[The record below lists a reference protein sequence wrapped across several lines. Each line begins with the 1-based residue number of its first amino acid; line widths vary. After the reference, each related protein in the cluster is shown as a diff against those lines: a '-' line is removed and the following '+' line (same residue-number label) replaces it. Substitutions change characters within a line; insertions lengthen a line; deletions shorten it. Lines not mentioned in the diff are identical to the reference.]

1 MANII
6 DKYYQTRSSVREAIK
21 TLRTNIMFSRLD
33 TDIKTLVL
41 TSPFASEGKTSIC
54 CFLGIAFAESGKRV
68 LLVETDCRRPTLANL
83 FRQRPQYGSLQ
94 VIYGEVSV
102 LEAASET
109 RQKGLYLMD
118 CGGKITNPVE
128 FVNSK
133 RFGAFIKEAKKH
145 FDIILFDTPPL
156 GSFIDAALLA
166 AQADGTILVMQPG
179 RAQGSAVKAVV
190 DQLRKV
196 DARILGV
203 VLNRVGG
210 GDNGNYYYYYYYY
223 NRYYNRYNSNGK
235 RKQKKRNKARSQ
247 GDEG

>member
-6 DKYYQTRSSVREAIK
+6 DKYYQTRSNVREAVK

-33 TDIKTLVL
+33 TDLKTLVV
-41 TSPFASEGKTSIC
+41 TSPSASEGKSTIC
-54 CFLGIAFAESGKRV
+54 CFLGIAFAEAGKRV
-68 LLVETDCRRPTLANL
+68 LMVETDCRRPMLANL

-102 LEAASET
+102 LEAAAET

-133 RFGAFIKEAKKH
+133 RFAAFVEEAKKH
-145 FDIILFDTPPL
+145 FDIVMFDTPPL
-156 GSFIDAALLA
+156 GSFIDSALLA
-166 AQADGTILVMQPG
+166 ANADGTILIMQPG
-179 RAQGSAVKAVV
+179 RGQNTAVKAVV

-196 DARILGV
+196 GARILGV
-203 VLNRVGG
+203 VLNRVSMQ
-210 GDNGNYYYYYYYY
+210 DSGNYYYYYYYY
-223 NRYYNRYNSNGK
+223 NRYYNRYNTGK
-235 RKQKKRNKARSQ
+235 NKKKRSK
-247 GDEG
+247 